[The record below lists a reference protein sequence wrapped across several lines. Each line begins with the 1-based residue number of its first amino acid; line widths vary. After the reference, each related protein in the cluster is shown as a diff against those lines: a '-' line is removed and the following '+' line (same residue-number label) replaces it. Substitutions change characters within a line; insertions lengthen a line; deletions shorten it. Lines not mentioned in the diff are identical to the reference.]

1 MPQEQPLI
9 SVIVPVY
16 KVEAYLDPC
25 VESIVNQTYRNLEI
39 ILVDDGSPD
48 RCPEMCDAWA
58 AKDSRIKVVHK
69 KNGGASDARNAGLD
83 VFLGDYVTF
92 IDADDLVASDMVEVL
107 FKGCVD
113 NGADVSMCAL
123 QNFSEN
129 APCLDGRNS
138 SAEKILSGEFVCT
151 QFFCCYGPNPVS
163 KLFKRSVVKE
173 SRFILGRKMG
183 EDAAFTYPILYA
195 QERICFVQRYMY
207 FYRSNPSSVTGK
219 YSLKQL
225 DELDTLQEMLAFYK
239 EKKEGKIYN
248 AMVLEYF
255 ARIVAHEH
263 KIEKNLV
270 GDIQNLQLL
279 AEQKKQLAHKKNF
292 SMKTRMLLTFGLLFP
307 DVFRVLFFRRQTRL
321 KKKYGGCD

>member
-1 MPQEQPLI
+1 MQQEQPLI

-16 KVEAYLDPC
+16 KVEAFLDPC
-25 VESIVNQTYRNLEI
+25 VESIINQTYRNLEI

-48 RCPEMCDAWA
+48 RSPEMCDAWA
-58 AKDSRIKVVHK
+58 AKDPRINVVHK

-83 VFLGDYVTF
+83 VFQGEYVTF
-92 IDADDLVASDMVEVL
+92 IDADDLVASDMVETL

-138 SAEKILSGEFVCT
+138 STEKILSGKFVCA

-163 KLFKRSVVKE
+163 KLFKRSVVKD

-195 QERICFVQRYMY
+195 QERICFVLRSMY
-207 FYRSNPSSVTGK
+207 FYRNNLSSVTGM

-225 DELDTLQEMLAFYK
+225 DELETLQEMLIFYK
-239 EKKEGKIYN
+239 DKKESEIYN
-248 AMVLEYF
+248 AMVLEYY
-255 ARIVAHEH
+255 ARLLAHEH
-263 KIEKNLV
+263 KIKTNHINDV
-270 GDIQNLQLL
+270 GAFELL
-279 AEQKKQLAHKKNF
+279 AERKKQLTCMKNF
-292 SMKTRMLLTFGLLFP
+292 SLTTRILLLCGNLFP
-307 DVFRVLFFRRQTRL
+307 NIFRMFFFRRQAYL
-321 KKKYGGCD
+321 KKKYSEV

>member
-92 IDADDLVASDMVEVL
+92 VDADDLVASDMVEVL

-207 FYRSNPSSVTGK
+207 FYRSNPSSATGT
-219 YSLKQL
+219 YSLNQL
-225 DELDTLQEMLAFYK
+225 DELKTLQEMLSFYE
-239 EKKEGKIYN
+239 EKKESKIYN
-248 AMVLEYF
+248 AMALEYF
-255 ARIVAHEH
+255 ARILAHES
-263 KIEKNLV
+263 KMKKSGIQDACAQERLRQEKMALMKK
-270 GDIQNLQLL
+270 GGLTL
-279 AEQKKQLAHKKNF
+279 AN
-292 SMKTRMLLTFGLLFP
+292 RLLFCFGNRFSG
-307 DVFRVLFFRRQTRL
+307 VFRKLFFQNQARCKRM
-321 KKKYGGCD
+321 YGGC

>member
-25 VESIVNQTYRNLEI
+25 VESIINQTYRNLEI

-58 AKDSRIKVVHK
+58 AKDSRINVVHK

-123 QNFSEN
+123 QNFSERI
-129 APCLDGRNS
+129 PCLDGR
-138 SAEKILSGEFVCT
+138 SASPEKILSGRFVGIH
-151 QFFCCYGPNPVS
+151 FFCCYGPNPVS
-163 KLFKRSVVKE
+163 KLFKRSVVQE
-173 SRFILGRKMG
+173 SRFIVGRKMG

-195 QERICFVQRYMY
+195 QDKICFVQRSMY
-207 FYRSNPSSVTGK
+207 FYRSNPSSATGM
-219 YSLKQL
+219 YSLMQL
-225 DELDTLQEMLAFYK
+225 DELDTLQEMLAFYE
-239 EKKEGKIYN
+239 EKKESKIYN
-248 AMVLEYF
+248 AMALEYF
-255 ARIVAHEH
+255 ARILAHES
-263 KIEKNLV
+263 KMKKSGIQDACAQERLRQEKMALMKK
-270 GDIQNLQLL
+270 GGLTL
-279 AEQKKQLAHKKNF
+279 AN
-292 SMKTRMLLTFGLLFP
+292 RLLFCFGNRFSG
-307 DVFRVLFFRRQTRL
+307 VFRKLFFQNQARCKRM
-321 KKKYGGCD
+321 YGGC

>member
-173 SRFILGRKMG
+173 SRFILDRKMG

-248 AMVLEYF
+248 AMALEYF
-255 ARIVAHEH
+255 ARILAHES
-263 KIEKNLV
+263 KMKKFGVEDASAQERLREEKSALIRKDGLTLANK
-270 GDIQNLQLL
+270 LL
-279 AEQKKQLAHKKNF
+279 FCFGKNF
-292 SMKTRMLLTFGLLFP
+292 PGM
-307 DVFRVLFFRRQTRL
+307 FRKLFFQNQARRKRM
-321 KKKYGGCD
+321 YGGC

>member
-25 VESIVNQTYRNLEI
+25 VESIINQTYRNLEI
-39 ILVDDGSPD
+39 ILVDDCSPD

-92 IDADDLVASDMVEVL
+92 VDADDLVASDMVEVL

-207 FYRSNPSSVTGK
+207 FYRSNPSSATGT
-219 YSLKQL
+219 YSLNQL
-225 DELDTLQEMLAFYK
+225 DELKTLQEMLSFYE
-239 EKKEGKIYN
+239 EKKESKIYN
-248 AMVLEYF
+248 AMALEYF
-255 ARIVAHEH
+255 ARILAHES
-263 KIEKNLV
+263 KMKKSGIQDACAQERLRQEKMALMKK
-270 GDIQNLQLL
+270 GGLTL
-279 AEQKKQLAHKKNF
+279 AN
-292 SMKTRMLLTFGLLFP
+292 RLLFCFGNRFSG
-307 DVFRVLFFRRQTRL
+307 VFRKLFFQNQARCKRM
-321 KKKYGGCD
+321 YGGC

>member
-1 MPQEQPLI
+1 MPQDQPLI

-25 VESIVNQTYRNLEI
+25 VESIINQTYRNLEI

-207 FYRSNPSSVTGK
+207 FYRSNPSSATGT
-219 YSLKQL
+219 YSLNQL
-225 DELDTLQEMLAFYK
+225 DELKTLQEMLSFYE
-239 EKKEGKIYN
+239 EKKESKIYN
-248 AMVLEYF
+248 AMALEYF
-255 ARIVAHEH
+255 ARILAHES
-263 KIEKNLV
+263 KMKKSGIQDACAQERLRQEKMALMKK
-270 GDIQNLQLL
+270 GGLTL
-279 AEQKKQLAHKKNF
+279 AN
-292 SMKTRMLLTFGLLFP
+292 RLLFCFGNRFSG
-307 DVFRVLFFRRQTRL
+307 VFRKLFFQNQARCKRM
-321 KKKYGGCD
+321 YGGC

>member
-92 IDADDLVASDMVEVL
+92 VDADDLVASDMVEVL

-163 KLFKRSVVKE
+163 KLYKRSVVKE

-207 FYRSNPSSVTGK
+207 FYRSNPSSATGT
-219 YSLKQL
+219 YSLNQL
-225 DELDTLQEMLAFYK
+225 DELKTLQEMLSFYE
-239 EKKEGKIYN
+239 EKKESKIYN
-248 AMVLEYF
+248 AMALEYF
-255 ARIVAHEH
+255 ARILAHES
-263 KIEKNLV
+263 KMKKSGIQDACAQERLRQEKMALMKK
-270 GDIQNLQLL
+270 GGLTL
-279 AEQKKQLAHKKNF
+279 AN
-292 SMKTRMLLTFGLLFP
+292 RLLFCFGNRFSG
-307 DVFRVLFFRRQTRL
+307 VFRKLFFQNQARCKRM
-321 KKKYGGCD
+321 YGGC

>member
-173 SRFILGRKMG
+173 SPHS
-183 EDAAFTYPILYA
+183 ES
-195 QERICFVQRYMY
+195 MY
-207 FYRSNPSSVTGK
+207 ITP
-219 YSLKQL
+219 
-225 DELDTLQEMLAFYK
+225 
-239 EKKEGKIYN
+239 
-248 AMVLEYF
+248 
-255 ARIVAHEH
+255 
-263 KIEKNLV
+263 
-270 GDIQNLQLL
+270 
-279 AEQKKQLAHKKNF
+279 
-292 SMKTRMLLTFGLLFP
+292 
-307 DVFRVLFFRRQTRL
+307 
-321 KKKYGGCD
+321 

>member
-1 MPQEQPLI
+1 M
-9 SVIVPVY
+9 
-16 KVEAYLDPC
+16 
-25 VESIVNQTYRNLEI
+25 
-39 ILVDDGSPD
+39 
-48 RCPEMCDAWA
+48 
-58 AKDSRIKVVHK
+58 
-69 KNGGASDARNAGLD
+69 D

-92 IDADDLVASDMVEVL
+92 VDADDLVASDMVEVL

-207 FYRSNPSSVTGK
+207 FYRSNPSSATGT
-219 YSLKQL
+219 YSLNQL
-225 DELDTLQEMLAFYK
+225 DELKTLQEMLSFYE
-239 EKKEGKIYN
+239 EKKESKIYN
-248 AMVLEYF
+248 AMSLEYF
-255 ARIVAHEH
+255 ARILAHES
-263 KIEKNLV
+263 KMKKSGIQDACAQERLRQEKMALMKK
-270 GDIQNLQLL
+270 GGLTL
-279 AEQKKQLAHKKNF
+279 AN
-292 SMKTRMLLTFGLLFP
+292 RLLFCFGNRFSG
-307 DVFRVLFFRRQTRL
+307 VFRKLFFQNQARCKRM
-321 KKKYGGCD
+321 YGGC

>member
-25 VESIVNQTYRNLEI
+25 VESIINQTYRNLEI

-69 KNGGASDARNAGLD
+69 ENGGASDARNAGLD

-92 IDADDLVASDMVEVL
+92 VDADDLVASDMVEVL

-207 FYRSNPSSVTGK
+207 FYRSNPSSATGT
-219 YSLKQL
+219 YSLNQL
-225 DELDTLQEMLAFYK
+225 DELKTLQEMLSFYE
-239 EKKEGKIYN
+239 EKKESKIYN
-248 AMVLEYF
+248 AMALEYF
-255 ARIVAHEH
+255 ARILAHES
-263 KIEKNLV
+263 KMKKSGIQDACAQERLRQEKMALMKK
-270 GDIQNLQLL
+270 GGLTL
-279 AEQKKQLAHKKNF
+279 AN
-292 SMKTRMLLTFGLLFP
+292 RLLFCFGNRFSG
-307 DVFRVLFFRRQTRL
+307 VFRKLFFQNQARCKRM
-321 KKKYGGCD
+321 YGGC

>member
-25 VESIVNQTYRNLEI
+25 VESIINQTYRNLEI

-92 IDADDLVASDMVEVL
+92 VDADDLVVSDMVEVL

-207 FYRSNPSSVTGK
+207 FYRSNPSSATGT
-219 YSLKQL
+219 YSLNQL
-225 DELDTLQEMLAFYK
+225 DELKTLQEMLSFYE
-239 EKKEGKIYN
+239 EKKESKIYN
-248 AMVLEYF
+248 AMALEYF
-255 ARIVAHEH
+255 ARILAHES
-263 KIEKNLV
+263 KMKKSGIQDACAQERLRQEKMALMKK
-270 GDIQNLQLL
+270 GGLTL
-279 AEQKKQLAHKKNF
+279 AN
-292 SMKTRMLLTFGLLFP
+292 RLLFCFGNRFSG
-307 DVFRVLFFRRQTRL
+307 VFRKLFFQNQARCKRM
-321 KKKYGGCD
+321 YGGC

>member
-25 VESIVNQTYRNLEI
+25 VESIINQTYRNLEI

-92 IDADDLVASDMVEVL
+92 VDADDLVASDMVEVL

-207 FYRSNPSSVTGK
+207 FYRSNPSSATGT
-219 YSLKQL
+219 YSLNQL
-225 DELDTLQEMLAFYK
+225 DELKTLQEMLSFYE
-239 EKKEGKIYN
+239 EKKESKIYN
-248 AMVLEYF
+248 AMALEYF
-255 ARIVAHEH
+255 ARILAHES
-263 KIEKNLV
+263 KMKKSGIQDACAQERLRQEKMALMKK
-270 GDIQNLQLL
+270 GGLTL
-279 AEQKKQLAHKKNF
+279 AN
-292 SMKTRMLLTFGLLFP
+292 RLLFCFGNRFSG
-307 DVFRVLFFRRQTRL
+307 VFRKLFFQNQARCKRM
-321 KKKYGGCD
+321 YGGC

>member
-25 VESIVNQTYRNLEI
+25 VESIINQTYRNLEI

-58 AKDSRIKVVHK
+58 AKDLRIKVVHK

-92 IDADDLVASDMVEVL
+92 VDADDLVVSDMVEVL

-207 FYRSNPSSVTGK
+207 FYRSNPSSATGT
-219 YSLKQL
+219 YSLNQL
-225 DELDTLQEMLAFYK
+225 DELKTLQEMLSFYE
-239 EKKEGKIYN
+239 EKKESKIYN
-248 AMVLEYF
+248 AMALEYF
-255 ARIVAHEH
+255 ARILAHES
-263 KIEKNLV
+263 KMKKSGIQDACAQERLRQEKMALMKK
-270 GDIQNLQLL
+270 GGLTL
-279 AEQKKQLAHKKNF
+279 AN
-292 SMKTRMLLTFGLLFP
+292 RLLFCFGNRFSG
-307 DVFRVLFFRRQTRL
+307 VFRKLFFQNQARCKRM
-321 KKKYGGCD
+321 YGGC